1 MKIIKT
7 IKRKN
12 IVDKIHQ
19 NLGFSKSITDNLVKD
34 IFSIITSEFKLNNKV
49 KLSSFGT
56 FKSIFKKER
65 LGRNPK
71 TKISATIS
79 SRNVVTFKAS
89 NQLKSKIN
97 EK

>member
-1 MKIIKT
+1 MGTFKT

-19 NLGFSKSITDNLVKD
+19 NLGFSKSIVDHLVKD
-34 IFSIITSEFKLNNKV
+34 IFDIITSEFKLSNDV

-56 FKSIFKKER
+56 FKSRFKKER

-71 TKISATIS
+71 TKIPVKISA
-79 SRNVVTFKAS
+79 RNVVTFKAS
-89 NQLKSKIN
+89 NLLKNKIN
-97 EK
+97 E